1 MNLHLDTRLALVCGS
16 SSGLGLAIARALVAE
31 GCTVAMNGR
40 DRSRL
45 DRAVAS
51 VAKDGRRPVRGFQAD
66 VSAPEQVTEMVAQVT
81 SSLGPIDI
89 LVCNAGGPPAT
100 TFEAAPSES
109 WQAALELNLLS
120 TIDLCRAVVPGM
132 RQRRW
137 GRVVCLTS
145 VAAKQP
151 LGDLILSTTAR
162 AGVLGFAKAL
172 ADEVAADGVT
182 VNTVCPGY
190 MRTERSEE
198 LFRRRAHAT
207 GTTAEQVANG
217 LMATIPMRRIG
228 EPAELGATV
237 AFLASEAAGYIT
249 GVALAV
255 DGGFVR
261 SIV

>member
-1 MNLHLDTRLALVCGS
+1 MNLNLDGRVALVCGS
-16 SSGLGLAIARALVAE
+16 SSGLGLAIARGLVSE
-31 GCTVAMNGR
+31 GCAVAMNGR

-45 DRAVAS
+45 DRAVDA
-51 VAKDGRRPVRGFQAD
+51 VAKDGAGPVHGFQAD
-66 VSAPEQVTEMVAQVT
+66 VSDARQVTNLAASVAA
-81 SSLGPIDI
+81 SLGPIDI
-89 LVCNAGGPPAT
+89 LLCNAGGPPAT
-100 TFEAAPSES
+100 AFAAAPAGS

-120 TIDLCRAVVPGM
+120 TVNLCRAVVPAM

-137 GRVVCLTS
+137 GRVICLTS

-182 VNTVCPGY
+182 VNAVCPGY
-190 MRTERSEE
+190 MRTERSVE
-198 LFRRRAHAT
+198 LFRRRAEAQ
-207 GTTAEQVANG
+207 GTSVERVTEG
-217 LMATIPMRRIG
+217 LVATIPMRRIG
-228 EPAELGATV
+228 EPTELAATV

>member
-1 MNLHLDTRLALVCGS
+1 MDLNLDSRVALVCGS
-16 SSGLGLAIARALVAE
+16 SSGLGLAIAQALSRE
-31 GCTVAMNGR
+31 GCAVAMNGR
-40 DRSRL
+40 DGTRL

-51 VAKDGRRPVRGFQAD
+51 VATDAARPVQGFQAD
-66 VSAPEQVTEMVAQVT
+66 VSDPAQVTEVVSAVT
-81 SSLGPIDI
+81 TSLGPIDI
-89 LVCNAGGPPAT
+89 LLCNAGGPPAT
-100 TFEAAPSES
+100 AFGAAQPES
-109 WQAALELNLLS
+109 WQAALDLNLLS
-120 TIDLCRAVVPGM
+120 TVNLCRAVVPGM
-132 RQRRW
+132 QERRW
-137 GRVVCLTS
+137 GRVICLTS

-182 VNTVCPGY
+182 VNSICPGY

-198 LFRRRAHAT
+198 LFRRRASTQRSTVEEITSAL
-207 GTTAEQVANG
+207 VAN
-217 LMATIPMRRIG
+217 IPMRRLG